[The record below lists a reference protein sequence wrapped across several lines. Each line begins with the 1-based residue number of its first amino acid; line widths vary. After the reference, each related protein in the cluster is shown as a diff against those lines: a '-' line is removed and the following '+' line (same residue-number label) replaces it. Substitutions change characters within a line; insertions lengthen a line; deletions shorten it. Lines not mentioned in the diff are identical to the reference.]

1 MLTEPPDFI
10 GNILA
15 KLINSQISTSAL
27 SDKMQN
33 WRMTVVFDT
42 DYYPVTIIFDETIS
56 IKAGIVEGSTLT
68 FKLEFGTI
76 LELVERKTSMI
87 RAILS
92 GKIKVKGFR
101 HLIALYRFYG
111 LMNTILKG

>member
-1 MLTEPPDFI
+1 MLEEPPDFI

-15 KLINSQISTSAL
+15 KLINSKIASSAL
-27 SDKMQN
+27 GEKMQD

-42 DYYPVTIIFDETIS
+42 DFYPVSIIFDQTLS
-56 IKAGIVEGSTLT
+56 IKSGHVEEPTLI
-68 FKLEFGTI
+68 FKLKFGTI
-76 LELVERKTSMI
+76 LKLVERNTSMV
-87 RAILS
+87 RAILR

-101 HLIALYRFYG
+101 HLVSLYRFYS

>member
-1 MLTEPPDFI
+1 MLKEPPDFI

-15 KLINSQISTSAL
+15 KLINSKITNSEL
-27 SDKMQN
+27 NERMQD

-42 DYYPVTIIFDETIS
+42 DYYPVSIYFDETIT
-56 IKAGIVEGSTLT
+56 IKAGIAEEPTLI

-87 RAILS
+87 RAILRR
-92 GKIKVKGFR
+92 KIKVKGFR
-101 HLIALYRFYG
+101 HLISLYRFYG
-111 LMNTILKG
+111 LMNSILKG

>member
-1 MLTEPPDFI
+1 MLEEPPDFI

-15 KLINSQISTSAL
+15 KLINNQIATSTL

-42 DYYPVTIIFDETIS
+42 DYYPVSIIFDETIS
-56 IKAGIVEGSTLT
+56 IKAGIVEEPTLI
-68 FKLEFGTI
+68 FNLEFGTI
-76 LELVERKTSMI
+76 LELVEGKTSMI
-87 RAILS
+87 RAILG

-101 HLIALYRFYG
+101 HLISLYRFYG
-111 LMNTILKG
+111 LMNSILKG

>member
-1 MLTEPPDFI
+1 MLEEPPDFI

-15 KLINSQISTSAL
+15 KLINSKITNSGL
-27 SDKMQN
+27 HDKIQD

-42 DYYPVTIIFDETIS
+42 DFYPVSIYFDEAVR
-56 IKAGIVEGSTLT
+56 IKAGIADEATLI

-92 GKIKVKGFR
+92 RKIKVKGFR
-101 HLIALYRFYG
+101 HLVSLYRFYG
-111 LMNTILKG
+111 LMNTILK

>member
-15 KLINSQISTSAL
+15 KLINNQIANSAL
-27 SDKMQN
+27 RDKMQN

-42 DYYPVTIIFDETIS
+42 DYYPVSIIFDETIS
-56 IKAGIVEGSTLT
+56 IKSGIVEEPTLI
-68 FKLEFGTI
+68 FKMEFGTI

-87 RAILS
+87 RAIFS
-92 GKIKVKGFR
+92 RKIKVKGFR

-111 LMNTILKG
+111 LMNTILK